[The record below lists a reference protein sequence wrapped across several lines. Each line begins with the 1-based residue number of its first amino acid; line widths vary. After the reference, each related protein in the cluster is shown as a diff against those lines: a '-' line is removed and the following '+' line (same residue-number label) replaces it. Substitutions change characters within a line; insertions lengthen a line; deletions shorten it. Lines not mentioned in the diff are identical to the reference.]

1 MWGYVLGVSQN
12 IVAAFLAVATHHVM
26 MVKPM
31 LDKHHQEVI
40 GAQEAGEQAGPGSPE
55 EGAR

>member
-26 MVKPM
+26 MVKPAM
-31 LDKHHQEVI
+31 RRQHDQTLAAVQETPP
-40 GAQEAGEQAGPGSPE
+40 APE
-55 EGAR
+55 R